1 MMTLIEIRVDAVN
14 LATLYT
20 HYDTATSIS
29 KYRYYATYLL
39 YDRIIARYASASSS
53 VA

>member
-1 MMTLIEIRVDAVN
+1 MTLIEIRLYSVN

-29 KYRYYATYLL
+29 KYQYYATYLL
-39 YDRIIARYASASSS
+39 YDRIIVRYASASSS